1 MTIPNCG
8 FSTNT
13 YSSLDLVNVFPVTK
27 FYNFKLIGSAG
38 NVSHTQNIVPPANYS
53 GTDYTVFSTAYYGY
67 VGSGGTYG
75 AEGTSGALHP
85 IVISNITN
93 TQFTWN
99 LQKNTS
105 NNVNIFII
113 FMVVWNSELNY
124 TKTY

>member
-27 FYNFKLIGSAG
+27 FYNFQLTGSAG
-38 NVSHTQNIVPPANYS
+38 SVSQTQNIVPPANYS
-53 GTDYTVFSTAYYGY
+53 GTDYTVFSTVYYGY
-67 VGSGGTYG
+67 SGSSGTYN
-75 AEGTSGALHP
+75 AAGTSGALNP
-85 IVISNITN
+85 IIISNITN

-99 LQKNTS
+99 LQKSTS

-124 TKTY
+124 SKSY